1 MPPNPGRFRALK
13 RANLSQPY
21 ACLAPKLYDVH
32 RMDDRLPLRLKELQ
46 AQNQAELIQFLNTD
60 LDLAFT
66 MIQTARIE
74 AKYDPDEVPGLLQRI
89 RDAVRTVRA
98 LSGRIQD
105 QTVCAKIHSRTDQL
119 ETLAAELA
127 AGRA

>member
-1 MPPNPGRFRALK
+1 
-13 RANLSQPY
+13 
-21 ACLAPKLYDVH
+21 
-32 RMDDRLPLRLKELQ
+32 MDQRLPLRLKELQ

-74 AKYDPDEVPGLLQRI
+74 AQYDPEELPGLLQKI
-89 RDAVRTVRA
+89 RDAMRTIRA

-105 QTVCAKIHSRTDQL
+105 QAVCAKIHSRTDQL
-119 ETLAAELA
+119 ETLAAELSPDQA
-127 AGRA
+127 